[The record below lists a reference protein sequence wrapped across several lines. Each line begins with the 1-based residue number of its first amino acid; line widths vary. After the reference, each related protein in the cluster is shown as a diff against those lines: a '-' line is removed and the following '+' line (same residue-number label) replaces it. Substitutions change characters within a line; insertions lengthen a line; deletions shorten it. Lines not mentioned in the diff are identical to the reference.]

1 MSRFAFTWARLL
13 ALALIIAAQP
23 FFSAGAQANTATGT
37 VCVLAYHDA
46 NQNGVRDAGEEALP
60 EVSFNL
66 MIASNVLVANYVAL
80 QGEPYC
86 FENLPA
92 QQYTLSAAS
101 PLYVPIDGA
110 VTFALQEGAHLTYQF
125 GALYRA
131 PQSVSLP
138 EDALIVIPMTMSV
151 RLGMSVS
158 AALIVMLALSGV
170 GMVIYGMF
178 FHRRLTLSN
187 ASAPPSQSVRTPP
200 AKAVRETGSR
210 KIASER
216 LKRSTREFEPLSP
229 PPADIARTDLPRSG
243 RYSDLDSL
251 DEDDA

>member
-1 MSRFAFTWARLL
+1 MSQFALTWVRLL
-13 ALALIIAAQP
+13 ALTLITAALP
-23 FFSAGAQANTATGT
+23 FFSAGAQANSTTGT

-66 MIASNVLVANYVAL
+66 MIASNVLVANHVAL

-151 RLGMSVS
+151 RLGMSVG
-158 AALIVMLALSGV
+158 AALIVMLTLSGI

-178 FHRRLTLSN
+178 FHRRLALI
-187 ASAPPSQSVRTPP
+187 SAPRSPAVRTPP

-210 KIASER
+210 RVASER
-216 LKRSTREFEPLSP
+216 LKRSTRQFEPLKPTS
-229 PPADIARTDLPRSG
+229 AEVARTDLPRSE

>member
-1 MSRFAFTWARLL
+1 MSRFAFPRTRLL
-13 ALALIIAAQP
+13 ALALIIAALP

-110 VTFALQEGAHLTYQF
+110 VTFALQAGAHLTYQF

-131 PQSVSLP
+131 PQTVSLP

-151 RLGMSVS
+151 RLGMAIS
-158 AALIVMLALSGV
+158 AALVVMLMLSGV

-178 FHRRLTLSN
+178 FHRRPTLSSPN
-187 ASAPPSQSVRTPP
+187 MHASQLTRT
-200 AKAVRETGSR
+200 VRETGSG
-210 KIASER
+210 KVASER
-216 LKRSTREFEPLSP
+216 LKRSTREFAPLTP
-229 PPADIARTDLPRSG
+229 PPADIARADLPRSE